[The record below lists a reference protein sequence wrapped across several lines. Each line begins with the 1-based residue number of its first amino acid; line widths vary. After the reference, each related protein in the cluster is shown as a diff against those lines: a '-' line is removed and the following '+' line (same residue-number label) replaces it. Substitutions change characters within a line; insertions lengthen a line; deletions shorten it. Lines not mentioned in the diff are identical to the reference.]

1 MAGRA
6 VATTVASSICMKSA
20 QPTMKGIIRAR
31 AARPG
36 SRAERDGRLRRCL
49 RAWREGRW
57 VPEDCNAGGGPGCS
71 KLRDQKPAEIGVM
84 ATNYESEITLFLKDY
99 KKSHPGTE
107 ERQREGRARLWDKPQ
122 DQELQEGFRAA
133 RVPQKPYVYQAD

>member
-1 MAGRA
+1 MGGCGGVCGHGGR
-6 VATTVASSICMKSA
+6 
-20 QPTMKGIIRAR
+20 
-31 AARPG
+31 
-36 SRAERDGRLRRCL
+36 
-49 RAWREGRW
+49 GRW
-57 VPEDCNAGGGPGCS
+57 VPEDCNAGVARGAVNSGIRNPL
-71 KLRDQKPAEIGVM
+71 KLVSWQPT
-84 ATNYESEITLFLKDY
+84 TNPRSLFLKDY